1 MGNTVHCHCLFFCTI
16 HFASTTPICQEFAPL
31 YQCGK
36 ETTTTLHWPTHECP
50 YQQLVVKSVRSSHT
64 GRGHVRILMMRQYAQ
79 ALIYCR
85 HDHLL
90 APKDKL
96 LRNTWIQPA
105 PVRKVTQCHKEAR
118 LLNQDEG
125 SDRQTNQ
132 MLNLIS
138 PNCYYAAPSR
148 QIQSVLQQLKIELE
162 RRWTKKTWEWFY
174 L

>member
-1 MGNTVHCHCLFFCTI
+1 MGNTVHCHCLCFCAI
-16 HFASTTPICQEFAPL
+16 HFATTTPICQEFALL

-90 APKDKL
+90 APNDKL
-96 LRNTWIQPA
+96 LRIRG
-105 PVRKVTQCHKEAR
+105 VRLHQFGT
-118 LLNQDEG
+118 NEG

-132 MLNLIS
+132 MLNLIL
-138 PNCYYAAPSR
+138 PKLLLRCTSR
-148 QIQSVLQQLKIELE
+148 HIHSVLQ
-162 RRWTKKTWEWFY
+162 
-174 L
+174 